1 MKIGRKIRLAI
12 LGVALAGCGAAGQA
26 TTLEKM
32 SVARMSQA
40 APAVVR
46 ARCVSNATAWDRGE
60 IWTFTTFEVSERW
73 KQAPGAPIPAQ
84 ITVRLLG
91 GTMGAL
97 TSHVSGVPR
106 FAPGEEVVL
115 FLERTARGDFSV
127 VSWAQGTFRIRR
139 DAGSGREVVTQD
151 TAAFG
156 TFHPHT
162 RRFEAGG
169 IREMRIESLR
179 AKVEA
184 ATGSGGAE

>member
-1 MKIGRKIRLAI
+1 MKIRRKIRLAI
-12 LGVALAGCGAAGQA
+12 LAAAFAGCGAAARA

-46 ARCVSNATAWDRGE
+46 ARCVSNATVWDKGE
-60 IWTFTTFEVSERW
+60 IWTFTTFDVSERW
-73 KQAPGAPIPAQ
+73 KQAGAPIPAQ

-91 GTMGAL
+91 GTVGAL

-115 FLERTARGDFSV
+115 FLQRNGGGNFSV
-127 VSWAQGTFRIRR
+127 VSWQQGTFRIRR
-139 DAGSGREVVTQD
+139 DAGSGKEVVTQD

-156 TFHPHT
+156 TFNPHT

-169 IREMRIESLR
+169 IRKMRIESLR

-184 ATGSGGAE
+184 AAGSGGSE

>member
-1 MKIGRKIRLAI
+1 MTRKIRLTI
-12 LGVALAGCGAAGQA
+12 LAALVGCGAAARA

-40 APAVVR
+40 APAIVR
-46 ARCVSNATAWDRGE
+46 ARCVSNATAWEGRE

-73 KQAPGAPIPAQ
+73 KQAAGTPIPAQ

-91 GTMGAL
+91 GTVGAL

-115 FLERTARGDFSV
+115 FLQRTARGDFSV
-127 VSWAQGTFRIRR
+127 VSWQQGTFRIRR
-139 DAGSGREVVTQD
+139 DAGSGKEEVTQD
-151 TAAFG
+151 TAAFD
-156 TFHPHT
+156 TFNPHT
-162 RRFEAGG
+162 RQFEAGG
-169 IREMRIESLR
+169 IRKMRIESFR

-184 ATGSGGAE
+184 AAGSSGAE